1 MKKQDK
7 ELDAICQLA
16 EDYYFGRN
24 GQTANEDE
32 AIRLY
37 KQAAEQG
44 HAEAQFQL
52 GIIYKGQGNAHRDTV
67 EAVKWLRMAAEQG
80 HEEAQEELGHSYEFG
95 VGVEIDTK
103 EAEKWY
109 AMSRGEEPEEEDDV
123 EETEEAEEP
132 AKPAKTT
139 KTSKTTKTPK
149 KPSKPRPST
158 LFKKGLEYMQAGQ
171 EEQGF
176 EYLLQAAER
185 GHAESQYLVGIC
197 YRDGMGVA
205 PNKKQMWKWLF
216 EASDNG
222 HDLARIMCWERNE
235 RRRKK
240 EKRDQIFICV
250 ALGLVIIAA
259 IISGIMYS

>member
-44 HAEAQFQL
+44 YAEAQFQL

-80 HEEAQEELGHSYEFG
+80 HADAQEELGHSYEFG
-95 VGVEIDTK
+95 VGVEIDIK

-109 AMSRGEEPEEEDDV
+109 RMAAGEEPEDK
-123 EETEEAEEP
+123 TEE
-132 AKPAKTT
+132 AKPAKTA
-139 KTSKTTKTPK
+139 KTTK
-149 KPSKPRPST
+149 KPSTPRPST
-158 LFKKGLEYMQAGQ
+158 LFKKGMEYMDAGD
-171 EEQGF
+171 EANAFLCF
-176 EYLLQAAER
+176 EQAAER
-185 GHAESQYLVGIC
+185 GHVESQYLVGIC
-197 YRDGMGVA
+197 YRDGIGVQ
-205 PNKKQMWKWLF
+205 PNKKLMWKWLY

-235 RRRKK
+235 RRQKK
-240 EKRDQIFICV
+240 EKRDQIIIIIAC
-250 ALGLVIIAA
+250 ALVIIAA

>member
-44 HAEAQFQL
+44 YAEAQFQL

-80 HEEAQEELGHSYEFG
+80 HADAQEELGHSYEFG
-95 VGVEIDTK
+95 VGVEIDIK

-109 AMSRGEEPEEEDDV
+109 RMAAGEEPEDK
-123 EETEEAEEP
+123 TEE
-132 AKPAKTT
+132 AKPAKTA
-139 KTSKTTKTPK
+139 KKPAKTTQ
-149 KPSKPRPST
+149 KPSTPRPST
-158 LFKKGLEYMQAGQ
+158 LFKKGMEYMDAGD
-171 EEQGF
+171 EANAFLCF
-176 EYLLQAAER
+176 EQAAER

-197 YRDGMGVA
+197 YRDGIGVQ
-205 PNKKQMWKWLF
+205 PNKKLMWKWLY

-235 RRRKK
+235 RRQKK
-240 EKRDQIFICV
+240 EKRDQIIIIIAC
-250 ALGLVIIAA
+250 ALVIIAA